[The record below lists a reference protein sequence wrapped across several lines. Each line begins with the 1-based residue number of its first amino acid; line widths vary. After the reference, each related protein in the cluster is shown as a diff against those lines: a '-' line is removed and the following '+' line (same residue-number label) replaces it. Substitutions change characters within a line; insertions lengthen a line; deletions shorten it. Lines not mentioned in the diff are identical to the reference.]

1 MNLPHISP
9 FMQTA
14 VTGSPVSR
22 NSETI
27 SNFQFSALAYQ
38 FTLGIHYSVATFSAD
53 FHFMNLNF
61 QIDFGQF
68 KAKLNNYFSNFGF
81 KKFNAIYFHN
91 DLRKI
96 ND

>member
-1 MNLPHISP
+1 MLYIGI
-9 FMQTA
+9 A

-22 NSETI
+22 NCETI

-38 FTLGIHYSVATFSAD
+38 FTLGIHYSVATFSAALY
-53 FHFMNLNF
+53 FMNLKF

-68 KAKLNNYFSNFGF
+68 KAKLYNYFSNFGF

-91 DLRKI
+91 VLRKI